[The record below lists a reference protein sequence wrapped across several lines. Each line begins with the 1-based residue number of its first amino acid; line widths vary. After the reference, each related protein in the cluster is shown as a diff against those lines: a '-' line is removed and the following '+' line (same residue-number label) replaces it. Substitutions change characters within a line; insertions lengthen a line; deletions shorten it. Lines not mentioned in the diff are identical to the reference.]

1 MGGIGGGF
9 LEGFGCFILLMVIFC
24 IFFLGV
30 GIGRSFVR
38 GCILGGL
45 FLGRWRVF
53 VGDVSGFLFLGIGFG
68 VFILGFFVF
77 GVFFWFLVILLF
89 EIWIEKK
96 INIWIMWVII
106 NDENICICVYVC
118 KNIFMNISYF
128 IILFMYK

>member
-30 GIGRSFVR
+30 GIGRRFVR
-38 GCILGGL
+38 GCLLRGL
-45 FLGRWRVF
+45 FLRCWGVF

-77 GVFFWFLVILLF
+77 GVFF
-89 EIWIEKK
+89 
-96 INIWIMWVII
+96 
-106 NDENICICVYVC
+106 
-118 KNIFMNISYF
+118 
-128 IILFMYK
+128 